1 MKAKFFIIILISLFF
16 SCSNQ
21 TPKVASPQTP
31 LQDPEESEAKILKD
45 YGPEKLGE
53 ALNIMRV
60 VLDRPQAKPN
70 SEFCELTSEQASLM
84 SQQLRFLIEE
94 KISTLGKPKNPPLIW
109 RECKQTCSCYV
120 YSRVY
125 GGENEYFENATK
137 SITTKEAYEC
147 SKRSNWYCDSS
158 LHQYLKSL
166 SSMGEAKY

>member
-1 MKAKFFIIILISLFF
+1 MKTIFLIIFLISLIF

-21 TPKVASPQTP
+21 TTKTPIPQSTF
-31 LQDPEESEAKILKD
+31 QDPEESEAKIIKD

-60 VLDRPQAKPN
+60 VLDRAQAKPN

-137 SITTKEAYEC
+137 SITSKEAYEC
-147 SKRSNWYCDSS
+147 SKRSGWYCESS
-158 LHQYLKSL
+158 LQQYLKSL
-166 SSMGEAKY
+166 STMGEAKY

>member
-1 MKAKFFIIILISLFF
+1 MISFLIS
-16 SCSNQ
+16 CSSQ
-21 TPKVASPQTP
+21 PTPEVKPPTP
-31 LQDPEESEAKILKD
+31 LQDPEVNEANILKD

-60 VLDRPQAKPN
+60 ILDRAQSKPN

-94 KISTLGKPKNPPLIW
+94 KISSLGKPKNPPMIW

-125 GGENEYFENATK
+125 GGENEYFENASK

-147 SKRSNWYCDSS
+147 SKRSKWYCESS

-166 SSMGEAKY
+166 STMGEAKY